1 LRFSRYFTELR
12 PLTLAWPSAGLV
24 IGLILQG
31 SGSPLFAGL
40 ISAIATIPVLGVLV
54 AEVITE

>member
-1 LRFSRYFTELR
+1 
-12 PLTLAWPSAGLV
+12 LV

-40 ISAIATIPVLGVLV
+40 IWAIATIPVLGVLV

>member
-1 LRFSRYFTELR
+1 
-12 PLTLAWPSAGLV
+12 LV

-40 ISAIATIPVLGVLV
+40 IWAIAAIPVLGVLV

>member
-1 LRFSRYFTELR
+1 
-12 PLTLAWPSAGLV
+12 LV